1 MGILK
6 RLFKRDPKEQLAKM
20 AGDFKL
26 PSLPKVAMEVRALLR
41 NDNSSN
47 RDIGECLKRD
57 AGLTMRLLQSVNSAA
72 AARTRRISDP
82 TQAVGLLGRANLE
95 YLVLA
100 HATRDAIPD
109 PKATGYSQEQF
120 WEIAT
125 QRAALAETISREV
138 RPAEAG
144 IAYAGSLLQ
153 DMAIPILAKVMRKQY
168 RPLLAEVDGN
178 WGVLDEL
185 ERETLGW
192 DHGDFGGLMCESWQF
207 PDAITAAVTSHHRDA
222 HEELPVPDA
231 VRVVAFI
238 QSPQLSPEDLA
249 RLEEDLDQ
257 TFGMSPNETRK
268 LLNLHFAA

>member
-72 AARTRRISDP
+72 AGRTRRISDP